1 MKKAARSVK
10 INTTSEEKTCK
21 STMRATAKEHEPH
34 VSHDANANKERKEMN
49 EDKWMEPR
57 NHMLTKCF
65 FKPHEN
71 AE

>member
-1 MKKAARSVK
+1 
-10 INTTSEEKTCK
+10 
-21 STMRATAKEHEPH
+21 MRATAKEHEPH